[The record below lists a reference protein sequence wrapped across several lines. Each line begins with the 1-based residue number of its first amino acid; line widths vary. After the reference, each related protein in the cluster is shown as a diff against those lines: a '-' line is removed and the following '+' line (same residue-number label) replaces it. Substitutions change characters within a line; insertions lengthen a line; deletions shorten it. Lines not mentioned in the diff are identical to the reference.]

1 MQKFPSASGFQGG
14 PHNQGKQSNVLSG
27 PAVIEFL
34 ESLVFRQILQ
44 VFTLP
49 FREASTVETEK
60 PLSEAASA

>member
-1 MQKFPSASGFQGG
+1 MQKFPSASGFEGG
-14 PHNQGKQSNVLSG
+14 PYNQGKHSNVLSG
-27 PAVIEFL
+27 PNSIGFL
-34 ESLVFRQILQ
+34 ETLVFRQILQ